1 MCPEFF
7 LTFLFTD
14 LYDLYENQRNFA
26 LEISL
31 SAFPIAPNMKTIV
44 RHNE

>member
-7 LTFLFTD
+7 LTFLFT
-14 LYDLYENQRNFA
+14 DLYENQRNFA